1 MKKNALLV
9 LALAAIPLVACGNNN
24 PTETT
29 SRAEGLSV
37 SSAASGE
44 ETSVSESASAADTKQ
59 QETTAEGESVTED
72 SEQSQGTQTSE
83 TQSQG
88 GETTESQG
96 DSGEQGSEGSDQI
109 SEGSEEQSQGSQ
121 GSDQISEG
129 SEEQSQGGEDLDL
142 KDTIVWANVF
152 SEDTLLN
159 TYSTSN
165 VKLTFAKGGGSNDPK
180 YYENGKNAR
189 LYSGNTLTIEGKGI
203 TSIAINLDPKTQ
215 TDKIGYFVADVGNL
229 NTSSDKFSATW
240 SGNADK
246 IVLTVAEKQCRI
258 LDMTFVVSEPG
269 GFTPDVP
276 EEEETLEEGTVLEM
290 AIAFLAKRG
299 VVVNTI
305 PGIDQ
310 LDDELVLNLDYM
322 LYFDGEYIPYFE
334 VVYDGDV
341 SETVLDALSDAE
353 FVVPEVMDEEYG
365 YECYNDDYEVDVYP
379 DSDEE
384 GSLTYIDIYAL
395 ADFE

>member
-44 ETSVSESASAADTKQ
+44 ETSVSESASTADTKQ

-96 DSGEQGSEGSDQI
+96 DSGEQGSEGSDQT
-109 SEGSEEQSQGSQ
+109 SEGSEEQSQS
-121 GSDQISEG
+121 
-129 SEEQSQGGEDLDL
+129 GEDLDL

-203 TSIAINLDPKTQ
+203 TSIAISLDPKTQ

-240 SGNADK
+240 SGDADK

-322 LYFDGEYIPYFE
+322 LYSDGEYIPYFE

-341 SETVLDALSDAE
+341 SETVLDALFDAG
-353 FVVPEVMDEEYG
+353 FFVPEVMDEDYG

>member
-24 PTETT
+24 PAETT
-29 SRAEGLSV
+29 SKAEGFSV

-44 ETSVSESASAADTKQ
+44 ETSISESVSAADTKQ
-59 QETTAEGESVTED
+59 QETTAEGESVTEG
-72 SEQSQGTQTSE
+72 SGQGQVTEEQSQKSE
-83 TQSQG
+83 QASEG
-88 GETTESQG
+88 GETTESQD
-96 DSGEQGSEGSDQI
+96 DSGEQGSEGSDQT
-109 SEGSEEQSQGSQ
+109 SEGSEEQSQS
-121 GSDQISEG
+121 
-129 SEEQSQGGEDLDL
+129 GEDLDL

-165 VKLTFAKGGGSNDPK
+165 VKLTFAKGKGSTDPK
-180 YYENGKNAR
+180 YYTNGKNAR

-240 SGNADK
+240 SGDADK
-246 IVLTVAEKQCRI
+246 VVLTVAEKQCRI

-276 EEEETLEEGTVLEM
+276 EEEESLEEGTVLEM

-310 LDDELVLNLDYM
+310 LDDELVLNLEYM
-322 LYFDGEYIPYFE
+322 LYSDGEYPPYFE

-341 SETVLDALSDAE
+341 SDTVLDALSDAE
-353 FVVPEVMDEEYG
+353 FVVPEVMDEDYG
-365 YECYNDDYEVDVYP
+365 YECYNDDYEVDVFP

-384 GSLTYIDIYAL
+384 GPLTYIDIYAL